1 MPTNGEMMLVTIGLS
16 YLIGSIPTAYLVGR
30 LNGINIFEIGSGN
43 MGTANATRALGLKW
57 GLVVWTGD
65 ILKGVTSVLVARAL
79 LDPFLGWANV
89 LGALFVIVGHNWSIF
104 ATLLTGRV
112 RGGKGAAT
120 WWGAFVMMAPAP
132 VIAVVALTFG
142 GIVALTR
149 YISLGVLMGVAAG
162 ALSFGLLV
170 AMGKGLLVGPAE
182 TINVYLVYAV
192 LAGLVVFYRHRENI
206 QRLLAGTERR
216 FGERA

>member
-1 MPTNGEMMLVTIGLS
+1 MPTNGVMVVLTIGVC

-30 LNGINIFEIGSGN
+30 LNQINIFEIGSGN

-57 GLVVWTGD
+57 GLMVWAGD
-65 ILKGVTSVLVARAL
+65 ILKGVVAVLVARL
-79 LDPFLGWANV
+79 LMDPFLGWANV

-120 WWGAFVMMAPAP
+120 WWGAFLMIAPAP
-132 VIAVVALTFG
+132 VIAMVALIFG
-142 GIVALTR
+142 SIVALTR
-149 YISLGVLMGVAAG
+149 YISLGVLISVAVG

-170 AMGKGLLVGPAE
+170 AQGKGLLIGPAE